1 MSLTTKS
8 GQNIAPLFYGTAWK
22 KASTARLVG
31 LALKHGFR
39 AIDTACQ
46 PRHYNEEQV
55 GEAVSKSNIPRE
67 DLFLQTKFTMV
78 GGQDPDTVPYDVNA
92 SLEEQV
98 RQSFA
103 KSLQNLRTD
112 YLDSL
117 LLHSPARTLKD
128 NLSMLSVLNEFKNKG
143 KVRYLGISNIYSIS
157 VLKSI
162 CVSVPESTIQII
174 QNRFYPETSYDV
186 DIRQYCQENGMIY
199 QSFWTLTGNLHILR
213 SRVVKDIAAKYG
225 MSPECVF
232 YRFCV
237 QEGITVLDGTTS
249 EQHMK
254 EDLSVVNEDNFALD
268 QDDMNQI
275 RTLLY

>member
-254 EDLSVVNEDNFALD
+254 EDLNVVNEDNFALD